1 MNEEEW
7 MKKQGRLLT
16 KKQYLR
22 LLLSVTGF
30 ITGSLLTVIA
40 GGIVAILARRESV
53 FIIGFV
59 IGVVGFIL
67 FLISLIFAFK
77 NWSKIMLYRH
87 YQKHTEDFNNDISEF

>member
-1 MNEEEW
+1 MNEAEW

-22 LLLSVTGF
+22 LLLAVIGF
-30 ITGSLLTVIA
+30 ITVSLLTVIA

-67 FLISLIFAFK
+67 FLISLIL
-77 NWSKIMLYRH
+77 SYSLLRKIYL
-87 YQKHTEDFNNDISEF
+87 

>member
-22 LLLSVTGF
+22 LLLSVIGF

-67 FLISLIFAFK
+67 ILISLIFAFK

>member
-22 LLLSVTGF
+22 LLLSVIGF

-59 IGVVGFIL
+59 IGVVDFIL